1 MKNFIKYIL
10 QSVLGFKRYLY
21 VFSKHK
27 IRTLKKDDKEKDF
40 FKFLSLLKGEGSILD
55 VGANIGIMSVHISK
69 QFPKTK
75 IHAFEPMPD
84 NLDVL
89 KRILNKY
96 ECNNVA
102 LHEIAVGNEEG
113 EITMVLPQNGK
124 VKMQGLAHVVHDS
137 ITEWNE
143 GETIKAPIKKIDDV
157 IGSEKIEGIKID
169 VENFEYFALLGAKGI
184 LERDHPVV
192 YAELWDNDNRTNC
205 FNLLSDLGY
214 TTYIVENNELVKFDP
229 STHTKQNFIFLV

>member
-10 QSVLGFKRYLY
+10 QSVLGFRRYLY

-40 FKFLSLLKGEGSILD
+40 FKFLSLLKGDSCILD
-55 VGANIGIMSVHISK
+55 VGANIGIMSVHISN
-69 QFPKTK
+69 QFPNTS

-96 ECNNVA
+96 ECSNVT

-113 EITMVLPQNGK
+113 EITMVLPHNGK

-143 GETIKAPIKKIDDV
+143 GETVKAPIKKIDDV
-157 IGSEKIEGIKID
+157 IGEQQVEGIKID
-169 VENFEYFALLGAKGI
+169 VENFEYFALLGAKKI
-184 LERDHPVV
+184 LQRDHPIV
-192 YAELWDNDNRTNC
+192 YAELWDNENRTHC
-205 FNLLSDLGY
+205 FELFGDLGY
-214 TTYIVENNELVKFDP
+214 KTYIVEDDELIEFNPDQ
-229 STHTKQNFIFLV
+229 HTKQNFIFLV

>member
-10 QSVLGFKRYLY
+10 QSVLGFRRYLY